1 MISSTYSRVIRTFE
15 MPCCVC
21 RIDGYLLIISSWLFK
36 LLQLIQQQS
45 RCLNK
50 CCRCAFLQIDAMLK
64 VTQLNVR
71 HEEVQ
76 NTLRGRYKA
85 QREERS
91 RQGGFK
97 GQTFTQ
103 ESVVCVP

>member
-1 MISSTYSRVIRTFE
+1 ML
-15 MPCCVC
+15 PLCVSANQRYVEC
-21 RIDGYLLIISSWLFK
+21 E
-36 LLQLIQQQS
+36 
-45 RCLNK
+45 
-50 CCRCAFLQIDAMLK
+50 

-71 HEEVQ
+71 REEVQ
-76 NTLRGRYKA
+76 NTSRRRYKA